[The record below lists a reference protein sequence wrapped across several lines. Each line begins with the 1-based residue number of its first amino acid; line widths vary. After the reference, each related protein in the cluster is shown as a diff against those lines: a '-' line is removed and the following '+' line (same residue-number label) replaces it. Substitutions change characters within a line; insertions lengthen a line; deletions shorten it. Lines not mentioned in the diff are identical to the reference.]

1 MTKEVQAPVVD
12 AEFTEVEEAQEEK
25 REAIECLV
33 SVGITEEGNMFFNIS
48 GSKQSLVTVD
58 GLLKYAERHMESVWK
73 DRLSAESK

>member
-1 MTKEVQAPVVD
+1 MVKRTEDVVE

-48 GSKQSLVTVD
+48 RSKQSLVTVD
-58 GLLKYAERHMESVWK
+58 GLLKYAERHMENVWK
-73 DRLSAESK
+73 DRFETKGE